1 MVGIIA
7 LEHPNLISHWK
18 VGEAAGET
26 DGNELISEAGPGFVG
41 TFVGLPTFDATD
53 PAPVP
58 GGSTASLVFDGAG
71 SWVDVL
77 GFNGIGGSNARTVAF
92 WFKGPASQTMNNATL
107 VSWGTGATGQRF
119 DTRVNANSSGIIRT
133 EVAGSGSN
141 GSAIIADDTWHH
153 CAVVFDPTV
162 GTTIGT
168 VKFYIDG
175 VLDTLSVTGG
185 TEVNTSLANP
195 VRIGASRAIANRSL
209 TGKLDDIRIYNAA
222 LDEDEI
228 VALFEVQGPEII
240 AVTEVEVLGDGSVQ
254 LTWSASPGEY
264 ALQYSFD
271 LTEGNWIELS
281 DSELIEAGETEGSS
295 VDSSIAPNVGN
306 TKVFYRFM
314 KLD

>member
-1 MVGIIA
+1 M
-7 LEHPNLISHWK
+7 
-18 VGEAAGET
+18 
-26 DGNELISEAGPGFVG
+26 
-41 TFVGLPTFDATD
+41 
-53 PAPVP
+53 
-58 GGSTASLVFDGAG
+58 
-71 SWVDVL
+71 
-77 GFNGIGGSNARTVAF
+77 
-92 WFKGPASQTMNNATL
+92 
-107 VSWGTGATGQRF
+107 
-119 DTRVNANSSGIIRT
+119 NANSSGIIRT